1 MPRTIPEGMACA
13 ASSSGVRVGMC
24 AELIDAGARY
34 AGGGA
39 RGDGPKM
46 DFWRVR
52 EREKKIPV
60 S

>member
-1 MPRTIPEGMACA
+1 MPDGMACA
-13 ASSSGVRVGMC
+13 ASSSGVRLGTC
-24 AELIDAGARY
+24 AELIEAGVRY

-46 DFWRVR
+46 DFCRVR
-52 EREKKIPV
+52 ERERKIPA